1 MDFASWLQNELT
13 KREWDQYEIL
23 RRAKMSGYRISHAQ
37 VSRIINGTRQ
47 AGPDA
52 CIAISH
58 ALGMPREDVFRARGW
73 LQKPSDSPQSPVLA
87 PPMVEVINIL
97 KDLPQGTQE
106 LVAPS
111 LKAHLDT
118 VVTALEWPELPEIK
132 QQLAVLEEEFKILH
146 PDRYAKLE
154 PQFARLAELTG
165 NGKVSIRGG

>member
-37 VSRIINGTRQ
+37 VSRIINGTRK

-52 CIAISH
+52 CIVIAH
-58 ALGMPREDVFRARGW
+58 ALGVPREDVFRARGW
-73 LQKPSDSPQSPVLA
+73 LQEPSDPQQSTVLSPPI
-87 PPMVEVINIL
+87 VEVINLL
-97 KDLPQGTQE
+97 KGLPQGTQE

-118 VVTALEWPELPEIK
+118 VITALDRPVPLEIK
-132 QQLAVLEEEFKILH
+132 QRLAVLEEEFKALH
-146 PDRYAKLE
+146 PERYAWIEQQLGE
-154 PQFARLAELTG
+154 LAV
-165 NGKVSIRGG
+165 NGKASTLAQ